1 MMTGFSG
8 INVLITGAAGGIGQ
22 VMTRTF
28 VSRSASVALID
39 KSDSVLEFAKTLRDE
54 GFEAVA
60 SVADIGSAKQVA
72 SSISELREEIGPI
85 YVLVN
90 NAGFS
95 SASSLETTTGESWCQ
110 DINGNLNG
118 AYHCTSHVLDDMKS
132 AGGGVII
139 TIGSING
146 STSLG
151 DPAYSAA
158 KAGLISHTKALAM
171 EYGRYGI
178 RANMISPGTVRTPI
192 WDHRVKREPGIFE
205 KLVEWYPLR
214 RVADPQDIANAAAFL
229 ASSEAAA
236 ITGAILPVD
245 CGLSAGNIVMTR
257 EITQLEF

>member
-1 MMTGFSG
+1 MMGFSG
-8 INVLITGAAGGIGQ
+8 RNVLVTGAAGGIGQ
-22 VMTRTF
+22 VITRTF
-28 VSRSASVALID
+28 ANRGACVALID
-39 KSDSVLEFAKTLRDE
+39 KNDRVLEFAKTLRDE
-54 GFEAVA
+54 GFEAMA
-60 SVADIGSAKQVA
+60 CVADIGSAEQVA
-72 SSISELREEIGPI
+72 SSFGELRDGIGPI
-85 YVLVN
+85 HVLIN

-95 SASSLETTTGESWCQ
+95 SASNLETTTGESWCE

-118 AYHCTSHVLDDMKS
+118 AYHCTSQAINDMKS
-132 AGGGVII
+132 EGGGVVI
-139 TIGSING
+139 TIGSVNG

-192 WDHRVKREPGIFE
+192 WDHRVKRELGIFE

>member
-1 MMTGFSG
+1 MSGFTGK
-8 INVLITGAAGGIGQ
+8 NVLVTGGAGGIGQ

-28 VSRSASVALID
+28 ANRGASLALID
-39 KSDSVLEFAKTLRDE
+39 KNESVFELAKTLREE
-54 GFEAVA
+54 GFEAAA
-60 SVADIGSAKQVA
+60 SVADIGSADQVA
-72 SSISELREEIGPI
+72 ASFSELRDALGPVD
-85 YVLVN
+85 VLVN

-95 SASSLETTTGESWCQ
+95 SASNLETTTGDSWC
-110 DINGNLNG
+110 DDVNGNLNG
-118 AYHCTSHVLDDMKS
+118 AYHCTSHALDDMKS

-139 TIGSING
+139 TIGSVNG

-171 EYGRYGI
+171 EYGRFGI
-178 RANMISPGTVRTPI
+178 RANMVCPGTVRTPI

-205 KLVEWYPLR
+205 KLIEWYPLR

-229 ASSEAAA
+229 ASSDAAA